1 MSIENK
7 TDMFGYVPLVNYQRT
22 TCISTLTIILKT
34 MRGLSGMKLYYGPAS
49 FEERMNTHN
58 NVKFI
63 FSFQV
68 VSLGQAML
76 A

>member
-22 TCISTLTIILKT
+22 TCISTLTLILKT
-34 MRGLSGMKLYYGPAS
+34 MRGLSGMKAS